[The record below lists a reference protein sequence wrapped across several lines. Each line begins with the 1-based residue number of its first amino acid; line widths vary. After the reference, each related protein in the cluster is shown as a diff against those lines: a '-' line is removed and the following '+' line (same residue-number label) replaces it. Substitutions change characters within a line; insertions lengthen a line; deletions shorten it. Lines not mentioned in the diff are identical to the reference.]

1 MTTETEIPE
10 APAAPVVEPPP
21 PGDPAIVGVPTFTA
35 ASIALGLTLLGY
47 IPNVEQ
53 GSTLPIVLA
62 GASLGLLISTFWS
75 AYLGQTALAGV
86 FGVFASFWL
95 SYAILLLGLTHGWY
109 GVTADAVQHTVAA
122 FLISWLVVIAAL
134 TVATLRLPS
143 VFTAL
148 FTLVDVALLL
158 ILIGTLGS
166 STTAIKAAGVAVLG
180 FAAIGVYLFINSAVQ
195 ATGGRAL
202 PLGRALVH

>member
-10 APAAPVVEPPP
+10 APAAPVVERPP

>member
-10 APAAPVVEPPP
+10 APAAPVVERPP

-122 FLISWLVVIAAL
+122 FL
-134 TVATLRLPS
+134 ATLRLPS